1 MARDPRILN
10 MSRDGILKST
20 QLVGIA
26 KNITSANFY
35 GQNYQKDAQTLD
47 IVDFEEDKVELPSID
62 DEYYR
67 DWNLRQKNMT
77 WSKYETY
84 WKTWWKS
91 YDKNT

>member
-1 MARDPRILN
+1 MR
-10 MSRDGILKST
+10 ILKST

-67 DWNLRQKNMT
+67 D
-77 WSKYETY
+77 
-84 WKTWWKS
+84 
-91 YDKNT
+91 

>member
-1 MARDPRILN
+1 MARDPRIIN

-67 DWNLRQKNMT
+67 D
-77 WSKYETY
+77 
-84 WKTWWKS
+84 
-91 YDKNT
+91 